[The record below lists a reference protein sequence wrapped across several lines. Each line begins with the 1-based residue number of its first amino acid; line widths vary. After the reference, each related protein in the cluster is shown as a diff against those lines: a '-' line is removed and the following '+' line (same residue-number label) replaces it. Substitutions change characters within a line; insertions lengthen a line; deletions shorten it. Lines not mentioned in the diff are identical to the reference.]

1 METILQS
8 LTRIENEIYSVP
20 YDDLTDYLQGV
31 RDMINLVNGEEPSME
46 VADTILDNL
55 KRLESYYE

>member
-1 METILQS
+1 MGTIIQALNYIESKIYTIPYDS
-8 LTRIENEIYSVP
+8 LTP
-20 YDDLTDYLQGV
+20 YLQGV

-55 KRLESYYE
+55 KRLENYYE